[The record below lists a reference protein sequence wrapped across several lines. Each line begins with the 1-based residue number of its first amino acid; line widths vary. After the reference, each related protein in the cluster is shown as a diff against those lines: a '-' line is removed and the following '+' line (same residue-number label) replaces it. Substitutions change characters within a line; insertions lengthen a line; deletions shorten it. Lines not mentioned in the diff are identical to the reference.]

1 MQRIEQLERER
12 QDLLE
17 DQRTWKIT
25 MERNGQLEH
34 EVNELKEM
42 LHKLENK
49 IEQMAAQHKNEVDAL
64 TNKHNAAMTEMAQNY
79 AEKYMK
85 FVEGN
90 TKSR

>member
-1 MQRIEQLERER
+1 
-12 QDLLE
+12 
-17 DQRTWKIT
+17 

-42 LHKLENK
+42 LHKLENT
-49 IEQMAAQHKNEVDAL
+49 IEQMAAQQKNEIDAL
-64 TNKHNAAMTEMAQNY
+64 ENKHNATMTEMAQSY

>member
-1 MQRIEQLERER
+1 
-12 QDLLE
+12 
-17 DQRTWKIT
+17 

-49 IEQMAAQHKNEVDAL
+49 IEQMTAMHKNEIDAM
-64 TNKHNAAMTEMAQNY
+64 TNKHNAAMIEMAQSY

>member
-1 MQRIEQLERER
+1 
-12 QDLLE
+12 
-17 DQRTWKIT
+17 

-49 IEQMAAQHKNEVDAL
+49 IEQVATQHKNEVDAL
-64 TNKHNAAMTEMAQNY
+64 TNKHNAAMTEMAQSY